1 MINFKDQCK
10 NKDKIHTEMI
20 LMNNKYHRQKKCELM
35 KVEAEIQIGEIL
47 LKKKIRILKKWI
59 IQIKIV
65 KNNNKNL
72 TLRQIK

>member
-1 MINFKDQCK
+1 
-10 NKDKIHTEMI
+10 MI
-20 LMNNKYHRQKKCELM
+20 LMNNKYHRQKKCESM

-47 LKKKIRILKKWI
+47 LKIKIRILKKWI

-65 KNNNKNL
+65 KNNNENL

>member
-1 MINFKDQCK
+1 
-10 NKDKIHTEMI
+10 
-20 LMNNKYHRQKKCELM
+20 M

-47 LKKKIRILKKWI
+47 LKIKIRILKKWI

-65 KNNNKNL
+65 KNNNENL